1 MWGVVFT
8 ACVVFF
14 SAHKVIASILKYSVL
29 WIPTDYMLPCQT
41 LRMQRFYVLG
51 GRNIALG
58 VSIAAN
64 PMQRIHWIA
73 TLLPFQF
80 LPLIPSFSNA
90 TILIYTSTLLPFQ
103 LLPLIPSF
111 CNATILIYTSTL
123 LPFQLLPLTPSF
135 SNATI
140 PIYTSTLLP
149 FQFLPLIPS
158 FSNATIL
165 IYLSFPSLQ
174 VKDFLTK
181 PYVPITGPSNQ
192 PRPPQ
197 NENANGTSTTG
208 ALPCFLWPL
217 VLCQKLQRRSFL
229 CAKVFK
235 AICRR
240 FCIAYV

>member
-1 MWGVVFT
+1 
-8 ACVVFF
+8 
-14 SAHKVIASILKYSVL
+14 
-29 WIPTDYMLPCQT
+29 
-41 LRMQRFYVLG
+41 
-51 GRNIALG
+51 
-58 VSIAAN
+58 
-64 PMQRIHWIA
+64 MQRIHWIA

-181 PYVPITGPSNQ
+181 PYVPITGRTPHCHFGPHPLRWKLCVPQQSAAPSPKRKCQ
-192 PRPPQ
+192 RHQHHRCAPLLSM
-197 NENANGTSTTG
+197 AFSLMSKVTK
-208 ALPCFLWPL
+208 AFLS
-217 VLCQKLQRRSFL
+217 LCQGL
-229 CAKVFK
+229 
-235 AICRR
+235 
-240 FCIAYV
+240 

>member
-90 TILIYTSTLLPFQ
+90 TILIY
-103 LLPLIPSF
+103 
-111 CNATILIYTSTL
+111 
-123 LPFQLLPLTPSF
+123 
-135 SNATI
+135 
-140 PIYTSTLLP
+140 
-149 FQFLPLIPS
+149 
-158 FSNATIL
+158 
-165 IYLSFPSLQ
+165 LSFPSLQ
-174 VKDFLTK
+174 VKDFLTTLRSH
-181 PYVPITGPSNQ
+181 Y
-192 PRPPQ
+192 RPHAPLPFW
-197 NENANGTSTTG
+197 TSSAPLKTLCSPAISR
-208 ALPCFLWPL
+208 ALPKTKMPTAPAPQ
-217 VLCQKLQRRSFL
+217 VRSLAFYGL
-229 CAKVFK
+229 
-235 AICRR
+235 
-240 FCIAYV
+240 

>member
-90 TILIYTSTLLPFQ
+90 TILIY
-103 LLPLIPSF
+103 
-111 CNATILIYTSTL
+111 
-123 LPFQLLPLTPSF
+123 
-135 SNATI
+135 
-140 PIYTSTLLP
+140 
-149 FQFLPLIPS
+149 
-158 FSNATIL
+158 
-165 IYLSFPSLQ
+165 LSFPSLQ

-181 PYVPITGPSNQ
+181 PYVPITGRTPHCHFGPHPLRWKLCVPQQSAAPSPKRKCQ
-192 PRPPQ
+192 RHQHHRCAPLLSM
-197 NENANGTSTTG
+197 AFSLMSKVTK
-208 ALPCFLWPL
+208 AFLS
-217 VLCQKLQRRSFL
+217 LCQGL
-229 CAKVFK
+229 
-235 AICRR
+235 
-240 FCIAYV
+240 

>member
-103 LLPLIPSF
+103 LLPL
-111 CNATILIYTSTL
+111 
-123 LPFQLLPLTPSF
+123 TPSF

-181 PYVPITGPSNQ
+181 PYVPITGRTPHCHFGPHPLRWKLCVPQQSAAPSPKRKCQ
-192 PRPPQ
+192 RHQHHRCAPLLSM
-197 NENANGTSTTG
+197 AFSLMSKVTK
-208 ALPCFLWPL
+208 AFLS
-217 VLCQKLQRRSFL
+217 LCQGL
-229 CAKVFK
+229 
-235 AICRR
+235 
-240 FCIAYV
+240 